1 MHETISDAH
10 RTRER
15 RRLPAAA
22 RLGALAAGIALAAG
36 SVALLPT
43 GQALAATSPGTSI
56 ASVDVGS
63 AIAIT
68 ALTPGFTLTGVP
80 GDTPAAIGAVT
91 MDVFSNN
98 ATGYNVTVQAAGPN
112 LVGAIAGNADVIPV
126 TDLSVEETGAGPYLP
141 LSSTAATTVYT
152 QDTPSAATPGDA
164 LSNDYEF
171 NTGIPDVTPDTY
183 SVTIDYVATDNP

>member
-98 ATGYNVTVQAAGPN
+98 ATGYNVTVQPAAAD
-112 LVGAIAGNADVIPV
+112 LVGTGANADVIPV
-126 TDLSVEETGAGPYLP
+126 ADLSVEETTGGAYAP
-141 LSSTAATTVYT
+141 LSATVPTLVYT
-152 QDTPSAATPGDA
+152 QATPSIAAPGDA

-171 NTGIPDVTPDTY
+171 NTGIPDVTDDTY
-183 SVTIDYVATDNP
+183 SVTLDYVATTNP